1 MNVRSIA
8 LYTLMTVVGL
18 SVFVVLTGASYNFL
32 SIQYDRARAGL
43 PGKFYDVDGYPMHIY
58 CTGQGAPA
66 VVLEAGL
73 GDDSLI
79 WAKVQPALSRVTTVC
94 AYDRAGFGWSASRPG
109 RQDAAAISEEL
120 HGLLIKAG
128 VVRPIIL
135 MGHSIGGLYLRAYA
149 ARYPKDL
156 AGLVFIDG
164 ATPLQDDRI
173 PPALV
178 KIQDRQRRDMPQ
190 EKLLMTLGWYRLRGD
205 CGQVEPGFEHY
216 AAWIKADSCIP
227 SQITAMEHELD
238 AERTSGE
245 ETLHAGPFSP
255 LPILILSRDP
265 KSLPSNWPPEV
276 ARANSKVWDVMQEE
290 AKGLS
295 DHSRRLIAR
304 GSDHY
309 IQIDRPDLVI
319 NEVTTFISEVR
330 AHRVSA
336 KNGTTVE
343 E

>member
-1 MNVRSIA
+1 MKVRSIA
-8 LYTLMTVVGL
+8 GYTLMTILALIALVALV
-18 SVFVVLTGASYNFL
+18 GASYNSF
-32 SIQYDRARAGL
+32 SIQNDRARAGI
-43 PGKFYDVDGYPMHIY
+43 PGKIYDVDGYPMHIY

-79 WAKVQPALSRVTTVC
+79 WAKVQPPLSRVTTVC
-94 AYDRAGFGWSASRPG
+94 AYDRAGFGWSAPRPG
-109 RQDAAAISEEL
+109 RQDAAAISGQL
-120 HGLLIKAG
+120 HRLLIKAG
-128 VVRPIIL
+128 ITRPIIL

-149 ARYPKDL
+149 ARYPEDL

-178 KIQDRQRRDMPQ
+178 NIQNQQRRGMPWQ
-190 EKLLMTLGWYRLRGD
+190 KFLTTLGWYRIHGD
-205 CGQVEPGFEHY
+205 CNEVDPGFERY
-216 AAWIKADSCIP
+216 SAWIRADSCIP
-227 SQITAMEHELD
+227 SQITAMENELD

-265 KSLPSNWPPEV
+265 TSLPSNWPPEV
-276 ARANSKVWDVMQEE
+276 ARENSKVWNVMQEE

-295 DHSRRLIAR
+295 DHSRRIIAR
-304 GSDHY
+304 GSDHD
-309 IQIDRPDLVI
+309 IHIDRPDLVN
-319 NEVTTFISEVR
+319 NEVTRFISEVR
-330 AHRVSA
+330 AHRASA